1 MRATGSMTEPKPSPA
16 VAEHDDWD
24 RHWDEFATESASNPA
39 VAYRARLLTR
49 LLGDAG
55 APERLLDVGV
65 GVGDFLELAARTWPS
80 AGLAGVDISEAGVRI
95 AAQRVPGA
103 TMLAVD
109 LTADAPTPVELDGW
123 ASAAVCSEV
132 LEHVDQP
139 VALLRNASRLMA
151 PGCRL
156 VVTVPSGPMSAFDRH
171 IGHRR
176 HYTAELLR
184 SQLTEGG
191 FVVDEVLRAGF
202 PFFNL
207 YRAAVRARG
216 ESLVADAGGDDAAPS
231 ASVRAGMAVFGVLF
245 RLNLTRS
252 PWGGQLAATARPRG

>member
-1 MRATGSMTEPKPSPA
+1 MLSRSPAPA
-16 VAEHDDWD
+16 VAEQDDWD
-24 RHWDEFATESASNPA
+24 GHWESSATASERNPA
-39 VAYRARLLTR
+39 VAYRARLLPGCSATVAAR
-49 LLGDAG
+49 RGCSTSAS
-55 APERLLDVGV
+55 A
-65 GVGDFLELAARTWPS
+65 VGDFLELAART
-80 AGLAGVDISEAGVRI
+80 LAGRPGSRASTSARPACGSPRE
-95 AAQRVPGA
+95 RVPGA
-103 TMLAVD
+103 RCSRCD
-109 LTADAPTPVELDGW
+109 LTADARRPPVELDGW
-123 ASAAVCSEV
+123 ATHAVCSEV
-132 LEHVDQP
+132 LEHVDEP

-176 HYTAELLR
+176 HYTGELLSCAARPRADSR
-184 SQLTEGG
+184 SS
-191 FVVDEVLRAGF
+191 EVMRAGF

-216 ESLVADAGGDDAAPS
+216 ESAGRRTSGGRSTPRRRLRCAP
-231 ASVRAGMAVFGVLF
+231 AMAVFAVLF